1 MPISIP
7 VTAAVH
13 AAPAHAAPFRLSAY
27 AGRTIAVSFVT
38 QASSSICNDVSGK
51 FAYLQ
56 HHLDPRREHLVTV
69 MLDPA
74 ARSDAAVARYAANLS
89 ANDVRWTFAHPSS
102 ESAELEPWLQIA
114 LNASPVTQH
123 AEQIAIID
131 ASGRL
136 VDVIDAHADDPA
148 AIQQAI
154 DDVAYGRRVERLRHD
169 DLQLIAKCAFWLVLL
184 VGALFGIS
192 FLPER
197 RRKKVTSP

>member
-7 VTAAVH
+7 VTATV
-13 AAPAHAAPFRLSAY
+13 HAAPFRLSAF

-56 HHLDPRREHLVTV
+56 HHINPHTEHLVTV

-74 ARSDAAVARYAANLS
+74 ANSDAALARYAANLS
-89 ANDVRWTFAHPSS
+89 ANDQRWTFTHTSNEA
-102 ESAELEPWLQIA
+102 AELEPWLQIA
-114 LNASPVTQH
+114 LNASPATQH

-131 ASGRL
+131 ASGKL

-148 AIQQAI
+148 AIQQSI

-169 DLQLIAKCAFWLVLL
+169 DLQLIAKSAFWLVLL

-197 RRKKVTSP
+197 RKKPTSA